1 MKSKHSEVSLLDKAL
16 HLHRSEK
23 FSDAINIYK
32 TLLNKNQKDAP
43 VLFLYGTA
51 EYQLGNRLEGIALI
65 YQSLQIEPNNPDG
78 YNNIGNALK
87 DMNQFEEAIN
97 CYDLAI
103 GLRPNYA
110 HALNNK
116 GVALKE
122 LSRFEEAI
130 SCYKDAIKYK
140 SDYAEPHNNIANIY
154 TAQGKTEDALKLY
167 NKAISIDPHYAP
179 SYWNKALLKLL
190 VGDYKEGWELYE
202 WRWKYGAKNLARNF
216 KEPLWLGDT
225 PLKNKTIFIYSE
237 QGLGDTIQF
246 CRYIKNLSDLG
257 AKVIFEV
264 QKPLVKVLQNLEGV
278 YLITTQD
285 APIPKFDFH
294 CPLLSLPLAFK
305 TSVDTI
311 PNKISYI
318 EPDPAIVAYWANRL
332 GEKNNLRVGLVW
344 SGGFRPDQPELWE
357 VNKRRNLPLEFLK
370 QLDVTNVDFFSLQK
384 GEPAES
390 EFNNID
396 MNTWGGPHIQNHV
409 SELHDFSDTAALI
422 ENLDLVIS
430 VDTSTAHMAAAMGKE
445 VWLLN
450 RFDTCWRWFIDRNDS
465 PWYPTIRIFRQ
476 PTPGDWLSVINEVRD
491 ALQEKTSTNQT
502 KHLSQ

>member
-1 MKSKHSEVSLLDKAL
+1 MKSNHTSNSLLDKAL
-16 HLHRSEK
+16 QLHRSEK
-23 FSDAINIYK
+23 FIDAISIYK
-32 TLLNKNQKDAP
+32 KLLEKNSKDAS

-122 LSRFEEAI
+122 LSRFDEAI
-130 SCYKDAIKYK
+130 NCYRDAIKFK
-140 SDYAEPHNNIANIY
+140 PDYAEPHNNIANIY
-154 TAQGKTEDALKLY
+154 ATQNKTDEALELY
-167 NKAISIDPHYAP
+167 DKAISIDPNYAP
-179 SYWNKALLKLL
+179 SYWNKSLLKLL
-190 VGDYKEGWELYE
+190 VGDYKEGWNLYE
-202 WRWKYGAKNLARNF
+202 WRWKYGAKNLIRDF
-216 KEPLWLGDT
+216 KKPLWLGEQS
-225 PLKNKTIFIYSE
+225 LNGKIIFIYAE

-246 CRYIKNLSDLG
+246 CRYIKLLENLG

-278 YLITTQD
+278 HAITTQET
-285 APIPKFDFH
+285 PLPEFDFH

-305 TSVDTI
+305 TLTNNI
-311 PNKISYI
+311 PNQISYI
-318 EPDPAIVAYWANRL
+318 QADPQKVSAWKEQL
-332 GEKNNLRVGLVW
+332 GTKTNIRVGLVW

-357 VNKRRNLPLEFLK
+357 VNKRRNLPVELLK
-370 QLDVTNVDFFSLQK
+370 LLNIPNIDFYSLQK

-390 EFNNID
+390 EFKKID
-396 MNTWGGPHIQNHV
+396 QTSWGGPLIHNYVDQLN
-409 SELHDFSDTAALI
+409 DFSDTAALI
-422 ENLDLVIS
+422 TNLDLVIA

-450 RFDTCWRWFIDRNDS
+450 RYDTCWRWFIDRNDS
-465 PWYPTIRIFRQ
+465 PWYPTIQIFRQ
-476 PTPGDWLSVINEVRD
+476 PTPGDWLSVMNEVRSS
-491 ALQEKTSTNQT
+491 LENK
-502 KHLSQ
+502 LSLIK